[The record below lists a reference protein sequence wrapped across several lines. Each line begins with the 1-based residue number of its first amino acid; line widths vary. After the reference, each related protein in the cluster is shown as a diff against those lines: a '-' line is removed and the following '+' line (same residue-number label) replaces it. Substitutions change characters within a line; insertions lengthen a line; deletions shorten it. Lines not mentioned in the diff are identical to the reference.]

1 MTNLLI
7 VQFSSTL
14 AIKHKSIPMFQSFA
28 PQHQRLLKTSWW
40 LKFLP
45 IFQMACSFILSLSL
59 ECVCNFFSFIFS
71 LLLLGECILCVFVL
85 VVFSALCSFARCA
98 SIATTTA
105 TFPSHSHFF
114 LLFCKIF
121 VKKFCVNI
129 SYLDNAFTDISIERT
144 HTHTQMQCLDR
155 WTQEMQHRN
164 VQWFERLQQ
173 NNVFEVQCTYFCDIA
188 CDEKRE
194 KMQFSRITFTGKW
207 NGWEEEKKIR
217 NRSKIVAK
225 KLPMH
230 RRRIRAYKHTLTHIH
245 PRSRIH

>member
-45 IFQMACSFILSLSL
+45 IFQMACSFILSLSVSLSL

-105 TFPSHSHFF
+105 TFPSHSYFF

-144 HTHTQMQCLDR
+144 HTHTHTHKCSV
-155 WTQEMQHRN
+155 WTDERKKCTIETFNGSN
-164 VQWFERLQQ
+164 VCNRIMCSKCNAHISVILLAMRSERKCSFLASHSLANIMDEKKKKSSEIGAKSSQK
-173 NNVFEVQCTYFCDIA
+173 NCQCT
-188 CDEKRE
+188 
-194 KMQFSRITFTGKW
+194 
-207 NGWEEEKKIR
+207 EEE
-217 NRSKIVAK
+217 
-225 KLPMH
+225 
-230 RRRIRAYKHTLTHIH
+230 
-245 PRSRIH
+245 

>member
-1 MTNLLI
+1 MTQI
-7 VQFSSTL
+7 FTHFSNGML
-14 AIKHKSIPMFQSFA
+14 FH
-28 PQHQRLLKTSWW
+28 
-40 LKFLP
+40 
-45 IFQMACSFILSLSL
+45 SLSVSRMCL
-59 ECVCNFFSFIFS
+59 QFFSFIFS
-71 LLLLGECILCVFVL
+71 LLLHGECILCVFVL

-144 HTHTQMQCLDR
+144 HSHTQMQWLDR
-155 WTQEMQHRN
+155 WTQEMHHRN

-207 NGWEEEKKIR
+207 NGWEEEKKNPKSEQ
-217 NRSKIVAK
+217 NRRKKIANAQK
-225 KLPMH
+225 KNKSIQTHTHTHSP
-230 RRRIRAYKHTLTHIH
+230 TLTH
-245 PRSRIH
+245 SLNA